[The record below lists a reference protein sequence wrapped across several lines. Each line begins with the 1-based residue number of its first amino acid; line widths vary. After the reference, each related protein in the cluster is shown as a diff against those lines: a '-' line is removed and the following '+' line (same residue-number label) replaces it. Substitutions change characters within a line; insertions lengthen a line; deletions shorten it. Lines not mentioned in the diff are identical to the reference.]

1 MRAKVIDADAFSYIF
16 RTLEEF
22 IDEITLDFSQDGL
35 KIRGIDPSRVVFIDI
50 LIPSGYF
57 EEYNIEKEEKVG
69 VKLEDLTD
77 VLKTAKKS
85 DSLYLETDEN
95 QNIKITLDG
104 EYERSFTFP
113 SITASEQ
120 EAPNLNLEFPFK
132 AKALTVTF
140 TEIIDE
146 IEDIGGESVTFK
158 AQEGKLYLTA
168 NSDLGSQTIELSTE
182 NGGLLES
189 EGGEAESVYG
199 LEYIVNTSKMRKP
212 SDTVEIAFGSQIP
225 LKLRYNL
232 PQGGYADFYIAP
244 RAE

>member
-1 MRAKVIDADAFSYIF
+1 MKVKVIDADGFSYIF

-22 IDEITLDFSQDGL
+22 IDEVTLDFSQEGL
-35 KIRGIDPSRVVFIDI
+35 KIKGIDPSRVVFIDI
-50 LIPSGYF
+50 LIPPGFF
-57 EEYNIEKEEKVG
+57 EEFNVEKEEKIG
-69 VKLEDLTD
+69 IKLEDLTD
-77 VLKTAKKS
+77 VLKTAKKT
-85 DSLYLETDEN
+85 DTLYLETDEN

-104 EYERSFTFP
+104 EYERTFSFP
-113 SITASEQ
+113 SITTSEL
-120 EAPNLNLEFPFK
+120 EAPNLNLEFPFR
-132 AKALTVTF
+132 AKALTVSF

-146 IEDIGGESVTFK
+146 LDDIGGDSVTFK
-158 AQEGKLYLTA
+158 AQGGKLYITA
-168 NSDLGSQTIELSTE
+168 NSDLGNATIELSTE

-189 EGGEAESVYG
+189 EGGDAESTYG

>member
-1 MRAKVIDADAFSYIF
+1 MRVKVIDADAFSYIF

-22 IDEITLDFSQDGL
+22 IDEITLDFTSDGL
-35 KIRGIDPSRVVFIDI
+35 KIRGIDPSRVTFIDI
-50 LIPSGYF
+50 LIPAGYF
-57 EEYNIEKEEKVG
+57 EEYDVEKEEKVG
-69 VKLEDLTD
+69 VKLEDFTD
-77 VLKTAKKS
+77 VLKTVTKN

-95 QNIKITLDG
+95 QNIKVTLDG
-104 EYERSFTFP
+104 VYERTFTFP
-113 SITASEQ
+113 SIVASEI
-120 EAPNLNLEFPFK
+120 ETPNLNLEFPFK

-140 TEIIDE
+140 TDIIDE
-146 IEDIGGESVTFK
+146 IEDIGGDSITFK
-158 AQEGKLYLTA
+158 AEGGKLYLSA
-168 NSDLGSQTIELSTE
+168 NSDMGSSTIELSTE

-189 EGGEAESVYG
+189 EGSDAESVYG
-199 LEYIVNTSKMRKP
+199 LEYVINTSKMRKP

>member
-1 MRAKVIDADAFSYIF
+1 MKVKVADADSFSYIF

-35 KIRGIDPSRVVFIDI
+35 KIRGIDPSKVAFIDI

-57 EEYNIEKEEKVG
+57 EEYNVNEEEKVG
-69 VKLEDLTD
+69 VKLEDLND
-77 VLKTAKKS
+77 VLKTVNKNDA
-85 DSLYLETDEN
+85 LYLESDEN
-95 QNIKITLDG
+95 QNVKVTLDG
-104 EYERSFTFP
+104 EYERTFTFP
-113 SITASEQ
+113 SITASEL

-132 AKALTVTF
+132 AKALTVSF

-146 IEDIGGESVTFK
+146 IEDIGGDAVTFK
-158 AQEGKLYLTA
+158 AQEGKLYITA
-168 NSDLGSQTIELSTE
+168 NSDLGSETVELSTE

-189 EGGEAESVYG
+189 EGGDAESIYG
-199 LEYIVNTSKMRKP
+199 LEYVVNTSKMRKP

>member
-1 MRAKVIDADAFSYIF
+1 MKVKVIDADGFSYIF

-22 IDEITLDFSQDGL
+22 IDEVTLDFSQDGL
-35 KIRGIDPSRVVFIDI
+35 KIKGIDPSRVVFIDI
-50 LIPSGYF
+50 LIPPGYF
-57 EEYNIEKEEKVG
+57 EEYNVEKEEKIG
-69 VKLEDLTD
+69 IKLEDFTD

-85 DSLYLETDEN
+85 DTLYLETDEN
-95 QNIKITLDG
+95 QNIKVTLDG
-104 EYERSFTFP
+104 DYERTFSFP
-113 SITASEQ
+113 SITTSEL
-120 EAPNLNLEFPFK
+120 ETPNLNLEFPFK
-132 AKALTVTF
+132 AKALTVSF

-146 IEDIGGESVTFK
+146 IEDIGGDSITFK
-158 AQEGKLYLTA
+158 AEGGKLYLSA
-168 NSDLGSQTIELSTE
+168 NSDLGSETVELSTD

-189 EGGEAESVYG
+189 EGSDAESVYG
-199 LEYIVNTSKMRKP
+199 LEYVVNTSKMRKP

>member
-1 MRAKVIDADAFSYIF
+1 MKVKVVDADAFSYIF
-16 RTLEEF
+16 RTLEDF
-22 IDEITLDFSQDGL
+22 IDEVTLDFTQEGL
-35 KIRGIDPSRVVFIDI
+35 RIRGIDPSKVAFIDI

-57 EEYNIEKEEKVG
+57 EEYNVNEEEKVG
-69 VKLEDLTD
+69 IKLKDLND
-77 VLKTAKKS
+77 VLKTSTKN

-95 QNIKITLDG
+95 QTVNITLDG
-104 EYERSFTFP
+104 EYERTFTFP
-113 SITASEQ
+113 SITASEL
-120 EAPNLNLEFPFK
+120 EVPNLNLEFPFK

-140 TEIIDE
+140 SEIIDE
-146 IEDIGGESVTFK
+146 IEEIGGDSVTLK
-158 AQEGKLYLTA
+158 SENGKLYLTA
-168 NSDLGSQTIELSTE
+168 NSDLGSETVELSTE

-189 EGGEAESVYG
+189 EGSDAESVYG